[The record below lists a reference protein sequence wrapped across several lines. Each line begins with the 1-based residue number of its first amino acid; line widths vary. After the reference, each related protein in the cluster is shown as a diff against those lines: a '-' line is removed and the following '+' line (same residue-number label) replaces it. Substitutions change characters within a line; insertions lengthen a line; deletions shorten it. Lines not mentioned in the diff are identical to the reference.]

1 MWIYMNGIHV
11 YNSYMYAYMIL
22 HHFRVAMHV
31 LCTMYLRHY
40 GFYILHAEIFCR
52 AFYLS
57 VRACIKYMH

>member
-1 MWIYMNGIHV
+1 MNGIHV

-22 HHFRVAMHV
+22 YHFRVAMHV
-31 LCTMYLRHY
+31 LCTMYLRYY